1 MQMRRSQSALL
12 ILLCATALAA
22 CARPASAQYR
32 HLAGG
37 YLLGG
42 FPMGDWGKIAGFGLG
57 VDATDVIHKP
67 EKVLAWRLSTAVL
80 YNFSRTED
88 VPQQNLQTNDK
99 LQLET
104 KNWSLLFG
112 IGPEFSKP
120 GPVSPFIY
128 GTVGFDTY
136 WTQSTLSGTV
146 NGPGGGMS
154 HESEHGD
161 SRLAFAWA
169 AGVGVRRTIMPGHM
183 GELSVEYRSGDPHKF
198 ILPDEVKTNGSGA
211 VFTSR
216 DSRTS
221 NQIVVRFGTVF
232 GE

>member
-1 MQMRRSQSALL
+1 MQMRRSRSALL
-12 ILLCATALAA
+12 ILLCATALAGFT
-22 CARPASAQYR
+22 RPASAQYR

-88 VPQQNLQTNDK
+88 VPQQNLQTANDK
-99 LQLET
+99 LSLET

-136 WTQSTLSGTV
+136 WTQSTLSGTA
-146 NGPGGGMS
+146 GGAPHDS
-154 HESEHGD
+154 DHGD

-169 AGVGVRRTIMPGHM
+169 GGVGVRRTIMPGHM

-198 ILPDEVKTNGSGA
+198 ILPDEVTNTGTA
-211 VFTSR
+211 VHTNR
-216 DSRTS
+216 DSHTS

>member
-12 ILLCATALAA
+12 ILLCAAALAA

-32 HLAGG
+32 QMAGG

-67 EKVLAWRLSTAVL
+67 EKVLAWRLSTGVL

-88 VPQQNLQTNDK
+88 VPQQNLQSANDK
-99 LQLET
+99 LSLET

-136 WTQSTLSGTV
+136 WTQSTLSGTA
-146 NGPGGGMS
+146 GGAP
-154 HESEHGD
+154 HDSEHGD
-161 SRLAFAWA
+161 SRLSFAWA
-169 AGVGVRRTIMPGHM
+169 GGVGVRRTIMPGHM
-183 GELSVEYRSGDPHKF
+183 GELSVEYRSGNPHKF
-198 ILPDEVKTNGSGA
+198 LLPDEITNTGTA
-211 VFTSR
+211 VHTSR
-216 DSRTS
+216 DEHTS
-221 NQIVVRFGTVF
+221 DQIVVRFGTVF

>member
-1 MQMRRSQSALL
+1 MRRSQSVLL
-12 ILLCATALAA
+12 ILLCAAALAA

-32 HLAGG
+32 QMAGG

-67 EKVLAWRLSTAVL
+67 EKVLAWRLSTGVL

-88 VPQQNLQTNDK
+88 VPQQNLQSANDK
-99 LQLET
+99 LSLET

-146 NGPGGGMS
+146 NGPGGGVS